1 MWIFSNFGFLK
12 GNMGRGLF
20 EIFIGGIWM
29 TTSSLWVFWIGI
41 YVIVIG
47 LIYIITHLGGFCGKT
62 TSIGDDSSP
71 SGVVLTAPSPIG
83 GTR

>member
-1 MWIFSNFGFLK
+1 
-12 GNMGRGLF
+12 MGRGLF

-47 LIYIITHLGGFCGKT
+47 AIYIVTHLLGCCGKSNEPT
-62 TSIGDDSSP
+62 PELDGS
-71 SGVVLTAPSPIG
+71 PSPIMDG
-83 GTR
+83 QR